1 MRELEKD
8 RMTGVEKRKEK
19 KRKEKKGKENERK
32 ERRKGNA

>member
-8 RMTGVEKRKEK
+8 RMAGVEKRKEK
-19 KRKEKKGKENERK
+19 KRKEKERKENESK